1 MIGGVRM
8 RKKWIWITF
17 SLIVLVAVIIVV
29 SWKGLSTSAE
39 AITKEE
45 ARSIIEERYLNSKV
59 TNINLQKDAY
69 RINMTKDNGEYEVAL
84 NAENGE
90 ILSLKKVGKSGTD
103 SGENDENNENDNN
116 IINEKEIEKILLESS
131 DEILSLERK
140 LDKEKEIYVAK
151 VKENKEEFTIKVD
164 AETGSIVS
172 KDKVERPKEENAQ
185 KAISKEEAV
194 KIALEY
200 VNGTVDDD
208 IETENIGGQ
217 TYYLIEI
224 ETDDDREATVQVHAI
239 TGKATIS
246 YDD

>member
-1 MIGGVRM
+1 M
-8 RKKWIWITF
+8 RKKWIWIIF

-45 ARSIIEERYLNSKV
+45 ARSIIEERYSNSKV
-59 TNINLQKDAY
+59 KSINLQKDAY

-103 SGENDENNENDNN
+103 SGENDNN